1 LKPIV
6 DRRSVTVAPLTVT
19 LIVVGFGDVAVAC
32 GAAVDVVA
40 IEAALELLLDDPQ
53 AETPRAAAPP
63 AARAATAINRAR
75 MVTA

>member
-1 LKPIV
+1 MV

-19 LIVVGFGDVAVAC
+19 LIVVGFGDVAC
-32 GAAVDVVA
+32 GAAVVVVA
-40 IEAALELLLDDPQ
+40 IEAALELLLVDPQ